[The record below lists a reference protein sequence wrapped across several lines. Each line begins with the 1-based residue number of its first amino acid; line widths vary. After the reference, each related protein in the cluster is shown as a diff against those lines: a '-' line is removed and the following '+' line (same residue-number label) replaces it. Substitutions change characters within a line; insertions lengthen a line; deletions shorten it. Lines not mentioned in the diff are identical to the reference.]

1 MLKNDA
7 LLLSVKIPNDLYQ
20 SLFSRILYSRNEQLT
35 YFFDRLM
42 ALDEIE
48 IKKNILEE
56 SLNEGNST
64 RKKKDNRKM
73 EKDIRDSRGIGTVR
87 RLK

>member
-48 IKKNILEE
+48 IKKKE
-56 SLNEGNST
+56 
-64 RKKKDNRKM
+64 
-73 EKDIRDSRGIGTVR
+73 IRNKEYPR
-87 RLK
+87 RITERR